1 MIPPPT
7 DQRRTPAVCQSHEG
21 AAANR
26 APYADV
32 VSTPADPP
40 PPHDT
45 VGLGDF
51 AAPTALPS
59 PAVRAS
65 ALVAV
70 VVAALCGGL
79 MGLAAARLQWSDDST
94 MGQLGGVVIGS
105 AVTALGTAIVSV
117 LVLRAMSEWQDQAPA
132 RAR

>member
-7 DQRRTPAVCQSHEG
+7 DQRRTTAVCQAWPGVGEPSQPYSVYVSSPP
-21 AAANR
+21 NPR
-26 APYADV
+26 AQPEAVD
-32 VSTPADPP
+32 
-40 PPHDT
+40 
-45 VGLGDF
+45 LGDF

-59 PAVRAS
+59 PAVRAT

-79 MGLAAARLQWSDDST
+79 MGLAAVRLQWSEWPALAQVCGA
-94 MGQLGGVVIGS
+94 MIGS
-105 AVTALGTAIVSV
+105 LATALGTAIVAV